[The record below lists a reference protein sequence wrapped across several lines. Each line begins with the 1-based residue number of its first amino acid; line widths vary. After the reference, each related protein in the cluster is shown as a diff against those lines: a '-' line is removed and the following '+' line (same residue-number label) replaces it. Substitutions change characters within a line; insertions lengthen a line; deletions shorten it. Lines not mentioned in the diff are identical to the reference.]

1 VCCAEP
7 VKGKPQLS
15 TLGCNVVREAGISEL
30 EDFTADVNDPT
41 EAALFHSRQDLLEQH
56 HPFFGTLL
64 FRLGARARS
73 SIATMATDGVSLY
86 FNPEFVEDLS
96 NAELIGTPAHEV
108 MHPALQHHTRRGG
121 RNPRRWNMAC
131 DYAIN
136 PMLVDAGL
144 TLPKDVLLD
153 NRFRGMSAE
162 RIYNL
167 LEEEEQNQSSSSDA
181 ESQSQDD
188 SADSGGG
195 SNSSESSSSEENVN
209 EPRAPRTPGGIG
221 QVLDAPEPEN
231 GEGDTVAEQ
240 ARDWQIAVEQAEN
253 VAKLAGKLPA
263 GVKRSLEA
271 AKSARVD
278 WRELLRRAWSETI
291 PADYSWTRPNRRHLW
306 NGLYLPGIVREGVGE
321 ICIAVDCSGSINARQ
336 LGLFE
341 AEVRSILAGQQ
352 PRLVHVLYFDTEVQ
366 KAETYH
372 AGSPI
377 KLTPA
382 GGGGTDFRP
391 CFRWL
396 EERGITPQTL
406 VLLTDLW
413 GTFPS
418 DVPPY
423 PVLWA
428 STGNRDAPF
437 GQVIPMEAA

>member
-1 VCCAEP
+1 MN
-7 VKGKPQLS
+7 KSLS
-15 TLGCNVVREAGISEL
+15 SMVRIQKARTTL
-30 EDFTADVNDPT
+30 
-41 EAALFHSRQDLLEQH
+41 LLD

-64 FRLGARARS
+64 FHLGAQARS

-86 FNPEFVEDLS
+86 FNPQFVETLS
-96 NAELIGTPAHEV
+96 AAEIAGTLAHEV

-144 TLPKDVLLD
+144 TLPKGVLLD

-167 LEEEEQNQSSSSDA
+167 LDEEEQNQSSSSADT
-181 ESQSQDD
+181 ESQDD

-195 SNSSESSSSEENVN
+195 SNSSESSSREEDID
-209 EPRAPRTPGGIG
+209 ETGAPQTPGGIG
-221 QVLDAPEPEN
+221 QVLDAPEPKN

-263 GVKRSLEA
+263 GVTRSLEA
-271 AKSARVD
+271 AQAARVD

-291 PADYSWTRPNRRHLW
+291 PADYSWTRPNRRHVW
-306 NGLYLPGIVREGVGE
+306 NGLYLPGLVCEGVGE

-366 KAETYH
+366 RVETFQ
-372 AGSPI
+372 AGQPV
-377 KLTPA
+377 KFAPV

-406 VLLTDLW
+406 VFLTDLW

-428 STGNRDAPF
+428 TTDNRTVPF

>member
-1 VCCAEP
+1 MNNS
-7 VKGKPQLS
+7 LS
-15 TLGCNVVREAGISEL
+15 SVVRIQKAR
-30 EDFTADVNDPT
+30 TT
-41 EAALFHSRQDLLEQH
+41 LLLD

-64 FRLGARARS
+64 FRLGAQARS
-73 SIATMATDGVSLY
+73 SIATMATDGVSLH
-86 FNPEFVEDLS
+86 FNPQFVEALS
-96 NAELIGTPAHEV
+96 AAEIAGTLAHEV
-108 MHPALQHHTRRGG
+108 MHPALQHHTRRGD

-167 LEEEEQNQSSSSDA
+167 LEEEEQNQSSSSDVDTDG
-181 ESQSQDD
+181 QDD

-195 SNSSESSSSEENVN
+195 SNRSESSSSEEDMD
-209 EPRAPRTPGGIG
+209 EPRAPQTPGGIG

-231 GEGDTVAEQ
+231 GEGDTIAEQ

-263 GVKRSLEA
+263 GVTRSMKA
-271 AKSARVD
+271 AQAARVD
-278 WRELLRRAWSETI
+278 WRELQRRAWSESI
-291 PADYSWTRPNRRHLW
+291 PADYSWTRPNRRHVW
-306 NGLYLPGIVREGVGE
+306 NDLYLPGVVCEGVGE
-321 ICIAVDCSGSINARQ
+321 IAIAVDCSGSINARQ

-341 AEVRSILAGQQ
+341 AEIRSILAGQQ

-366 KAETYH
+366 KAETYQ
-372 AGSPI
+372 AGQPV
-377 KLTPA
+377 KLAPV

-391 CFRWL
+391 CFHWL
-396 EERGITPQTL
+396 VERGIVPQTL
-406 VLLTDLW
+406 VFLTDLW
-413 GTFPS
+413 GSFPEQA
-418 DVPPY
+418 PPY

-428 STGNRDAPF
+428 STDTRSAPF
-437 GQVIPMEAA
+437 GLVIPTFRGNTPDEE